1 MEQSAISKYT
11 DQDMISDREVLEGY
25 NSKGPL
31 LSSYYDKSSLISYF
45 SSCCHPTVIRTS
57 MEIHLSQ
64 IDLTAAKVDFQNY
77 TIRPYGTKSVI
88 NLSDLTNTC
97 AVGRS
102 YNRFVTES
110 INRLYLTLQRL
121 LPGYSANSLTRT
133 SILAAIKFKEV
144 SSFIVNLS
152 VINIAK
158 FLNVIDNAR
167 MIFRSDN
174 EQIIPAEKELL
185 ATASWK
191 TFRQILRFL
200 VQEIERSCPNIDA
213 AAVVLNR
220 HERRT
225 IMRLVYHHFSLVY
238 RLFENKEG
246 LEQRLEEARMLL
258 MEDLQTMVTSRM
270 NFECVNLTTP
280 YLVVFILVVTYT
292 ALHFSF
298 NVADT

>member
-11 DQDMISDREVLEGY
+11 DQDMISDREVLDGY
-25 NSKGPL
+25 KSKNPL
-31 LSSYYDKSSLISYF
+31 LFSHYDKNSLTLYF
-45 SSCCHPTVIRTS
+45 AACCHPAVIGTS
-57 MEIHLSQ
+57 MKIHVSG

-77 TIRPYGTKSVI
+77 TIQPYGSKTVI
-88 NLSDLTNTC
+88 NLRHLTTTLSID
-97 AVGRS
+97 RT
-102 YNRFVTES
+102 YNRLVTES
-110 INRLYLTLQRL
+110 TNRLYATLHYL
-121 LPGYSANSLTRT
+121 LPGYSANNTT
-133 SILAAIKFKEV
+133 HTNILVDIKFKEV

-152 VINIAK
+152 VVDIAN
-158 FLNVIDNAR
+158 FLNVIENTR
-167 MIFRSDN
+167 MIFRSNND
-174 EQIIPAEKELL
+174 QVIPADKELL

-220 HERRT
+220 YERTT

-238 RLFENKEG
+238 RLFENREG
-246 LEQRLEEARMLL
+246 LEQRLEEARMFL
-258 MEDLQTMVTSRM
+258 MEDLKTVVTSRM

-280 YLVVFILVVTYT
+280 YLVVFILVVTYN